1 MAEKRQSGN
10 PERIPWHP
18 AFAQAMR
25 MELEQYKDLLEFH
38 DEYRLTSE
46 PLEIDMLII
55 KKAPELSIDKNIA
68 RIFMNVNLVE
78 YKSPE
83 DYVSVYDFY
92 KTLGYTCLY
101 AALNRHDLR
110 DMTVTIVET
119 RHPRELFKY
128 VREDERCAIKEESP
142 GIYRITGHWMPIQ
155 VIESKKLP
163 PDENLWLKGL
173 DSELNTETAGS
184 ILELSRKKNG
194 PEIAAYLYAVLL
206 ANAKTIQEVLKM
218 DKAEEITLDEV
229 LEEAGLTKKW
239 EERGEARGEK
249 TAWGKVLTLLEQGY
263 TVDELKRMA
272 PGGLSSSKRETMN
285 NEQ

>member
-1 MAEKRQSGN
+1 MDEKRQPGN

-25 MELEQYKDLLEFH
+25 MELEQYEDFLEFH
-38 DEYRLTSE
+38 DEYRLNSE
-46 PLEIDMLII
+46 PLEIDILII

-68 RIFMNVNLVE
+68 RIFKSVNLVE

-92 KTLGYTCLY
+92 KTLGYACLY
-101 AALNRHDLR
+101 AAFNRHDVR
-110 DMTVTIVET
+110 EMTVTIVET
-119 RHPRELFKY
+119 RHPKELFKHI
-128 VREDERCAIKEESP
+128 REDTMCAVEEESP
-142 GIYRITGHWMPIQ
+142 GIYRITGYRLLIQ
-155 VIESKKLP
+155 VIESKKLS

-173 DSELNTETAGS
+173 NRELNTETAGS

-218 DKAEEITLDEV
+218 DKTEEITLDEV

-239 EERGEARGEK
+239 EARGEK
-249 TAWGKVLTLLEQGY
+249 TAWEKFVMLMKQGY
-263 TVDELKRMA
+263 TVDELERMT
-272 PGGLSSSKRETMN
+272 PSGISSS
-285 NEQ
+285 